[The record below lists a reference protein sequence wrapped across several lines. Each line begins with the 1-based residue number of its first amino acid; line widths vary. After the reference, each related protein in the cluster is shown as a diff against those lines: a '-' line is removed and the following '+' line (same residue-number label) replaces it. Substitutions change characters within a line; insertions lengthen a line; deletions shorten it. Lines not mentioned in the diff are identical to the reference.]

1 MNNTISF
8 GFYPCRLDIENE
20 LFSVKTLHDF
30 DNSVELVQANS
41 NVIKDWIYPGRAFE
55 KNFINGAEK
64 ELPYNERVFCLP
76 KTHTLTVHNIES
88 DEELD
93 FIVWCLSFFTGM
105 RLTTTEAGF
114 VDATPIKPGKLVD
127 FVLSRCTLE
136 DAIALAL
143 SYVTNER
150 GQPRAL
156 KRVVATI
163 HSLFLSQYPH
173 SLAFE
178 RFQYL
183 YMALDTCYQLLSV
196 KEPKGSTKPGSHAQR
211 IEWMC
216 TKFNL
221 PIPTWAKIKID
232 SPKKASQIS
241 EVRNDAMHEA
251 LFFEEPLGFAVYGG
265 NVSPGNQG
273 NTLLQMQALVCRLI
287 VAALGRPE
295 ISYVSTPVD
304 TRGIYP
310 LRLS

>member
-30 DNSVELVQANS
+30 DNSVELVLADS

-64 ELPYNERVFCLP
+64 ELPYNVRVFGLP

-93 FIVWCLSFFTGM
+93 FIVWCLSFFAGM

-143 SYVTNER
+143 SYVTTER

-196 KEPKGSTKPGSHAQR
+196 KEPKGSTKPGSHAHR
-211 IEWMC
+211 IKWMC
-216 TKFNL
+216 TRFNL
-221 PIPTWAKIKID
+221 PIPTWARID
-232 SPKKASQIS
+232 SPKKTSQIS

-273 NTLLQMQALVCRLI
+273 NTLLQMRALVCRLI

-304 TRGIYP
+304 TRDIYP